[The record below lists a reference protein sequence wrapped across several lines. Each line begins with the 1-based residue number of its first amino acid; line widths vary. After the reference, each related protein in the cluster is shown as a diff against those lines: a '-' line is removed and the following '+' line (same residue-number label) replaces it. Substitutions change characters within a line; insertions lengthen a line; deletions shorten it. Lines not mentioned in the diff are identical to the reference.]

1 LPKVKWHSIPK
12 QAKIE
17 HSLNWNIMRRRSSP
31 QSSNSQSSCK
41 IHRERRSQINHRYR
55 SDAPTISLNLLVNY
69 LVTSMIWL
77 YMRCW
82 VSIILMLGLPCQNFE
97 ATHSGNILIINFFMI
112 LQKNWTDRVNMLS
125 KRKLMEVISCE
136 SVIMVVVFVNIKCFG
151 LYSF

>member
-1 LPKVKWHSIPK
+1 
-12 QAKIE
+12 
-17 HSLNWNIMRRRSSP
+17 
-31 QSSNSQSSCK
+31 
-41 IHRERRSQINHRYR
+41 
-55 SDAPTISLNLLVNY
+55 
-69 LVTSMIWL
+69 
-77 YMRCW
+77 
-82 VSIILMLGLPCQNFE
+82 MLGLPCQNFE